1 MSIER
6 FDLIVRNGR
15 VVLENE
21 VVSKTLGIC
30 NGIVASI
37 FDEDA
42 CGNTNLSET
51 VVDARGCYVL
61 PGAIDTHTHVFEPGA
76 DYREDFETGTKAA
89 ASGGYTC
96 IMEMPN
102 SNPAATSVDHF
113 LYKKSLAEKKAVVDY
128 AIWAGAVANNLGKLK
143 DLKEIGCVAFKGFT
157 LEAGPTFPFL
167 NAANQYEAMKEVAG
181 LNRVLGFHAEDD
193 TIIQTLKEKYSN
205 KKWTLELH
213 EKARP
218 YHAELNAINQII
230 LFSSLTNCPV
240 HICHLSIPEGAHM
253 IGEAKKRGVDIT
265 VESCP
270 HYFILDYESCS
281 QYGTYALIQPPLRDA
296 ERKEQMW
303 KYLLDGTIDYM
314 GTDHAPYA
322 QIDKEPCDGNDWGVI
337 GGAPSIDVAL
347 PLMYDEAVLKR
358 GMDPVAFAKAFST
371 NAAKR
376 FGLYPKK
383 GAIQV
388 GADADLTILDPNN
401 SWIVDRT
408 DSFSK
413 TKVTKFPYQNREIHS
428 KVISTIVRGKLVYHN
443 GNILVNPGYGKMVSP
458 E

>member
-1 MSIER
+1 MSPVR
-6 FDLIVRNGR
+6 FDLLIQNGK
-15 VVLENE
+15 VILENE
-21 VVSKTLGIC
+21 VVSKTIGIC
-30 NGIVASI
+30 NGIIASI

-42 CGNTNLSET
+42 CDLTELATT
-51 VVDARGCYVL
+51 VIDAKGCYIL

-102 SNPAATSVDHF
+102 SDPSVTSADTF
-113 LYKKSLAEKKAVVDY
+113 LYKKSLAAPKAVVDY
-128 AIWAGAVANNLGKLK
+128 AIWAGAVATNLDNLQE
-143 DLKEIGCVAFKGFT
+143 LKELGCVAFKGFT

-167 NAANQYEAMKEVAG
+167 NIANQYEAMKKVAK

-193 TIIQTLKEKYSN
+193 TIIHFLKDKYSN
-205 KKWTLELH
+205 RPWTLELH

-218 YHAELNAINQII
+218 FYAELSAINQII
-230 LFSSLTNCPV
+230 LFSRLTNCPV
-240 HICHLSIPEGAHM
+240 HICHLSIPEGAQL
-253 IGEAKKRGVDIT
+253 IAEAKKIGVDIT

-270 HYFILDYESCS
+270 HYFILDYENCS
-281 QYGTYALIQPPLRDA
+281 QYETYALIQPPLRDP

-322 QIDKEPCDGNDWGVI
+322 QADKEPNDGNGWTVI

-347 PLMYDEAVLKR
+347 PLMFDEAVLKR
-358 GMDPVAFAKAFST
+358 NMDPVAFAKVFST

-376 FGLYPKK
+376 FGLYPRK
-383 GAIQV
+383 GAIKI
-388 GADADLTILDPNN
+388 GADADLTILDPQA
-401 SWIVDRT
+401 SWIIDRT
-408 DSFSK
+408 ESFSK
-413 TKVTKFPYQNREIHS
+413 TKVTKFPYQNREVHAKI
-428 KVISTIVRGKLVYHN
+428 ISTIVRGKVVYHN
-443 GNILVNPGYGKMVSP
+443 GKILAQPGYGKMISP
-458 E
+458 K